1 MRRKRIARRKSRKMF
16 KRTALKTHKRNIVAP
31 ARGGIRL

>member
-1 MRRKRIARRKSRKMF
+1 MKRKRISRRKSRKMF
-16 KRTALKTHKRNIVAP
+16 KRTALKTHKRNFVAP